1 MSITNSESGTR
12 IDEVADRIFRIS
24 TPIPPNP
31 ALPAGFTF
39 NQYLIASDA
48 PLLFHTGQRGLFPLV
63 REAVASVLPP
73 ESLRYVGFSHVEG
86 DECGALR
93 EWLEIAPDA
102 QPVCSQAA
110 AMLYTNDATDRPVRA
125 LADGER
131 LELGGHEVVWFD
143 TPHVP
148 HGWECGYLGETKTR
162 TLLCGD
168 LFTQAG
174 NEHAPVTESS
184 LVGPSEA
191 MRGMMD
197 YYSHS
202 PTTRAQLERL
212 AAFDPRVL
220 ACMHGSAYAGD
231 GARLIR
237 ELADALAPRPP
248 VGSSQ
253 AA

>member
-1 MSITNSESGTR
+1 MTVTNSESGTR

-31 ALPAGFTF
+31 ALPTGFTF

-48 PLLFHTGQRGLFPLV
+48 PLLFHTGQRGLFTLV
-63 REAVASVLPP
+63 REAIASVLRP

-125 LADGER
+125 LGDGER
-131 LELGGHEVVWFD
+131 LDLGGHEVVWFD

-148 HGWECGYLGETKTR
+148 HGWECGYLGETRTR

-174 NEHAPVTESS
+174 NDHAPLTESNI
-184 LVGPSEA
+184 VGPSEA

-197 YYSHS
+197 YYAHS

-237 ELADALAPRPP
+237 ELADALAPRPQ
-248 VGSSQ
+248 VSSTR

>member
-1 MSITNSESGTR
+1 MSITNSQSGTR
-12 IDEVADRIFRIS
+12 IDEVANRIFRIS
-24 TPIPPNP
+24 TPVPPNP
-31 ALPAGFTF
+31 ALPTGFTF

-63 REAVASVLPP
+63 REAVAAVLPP

-93 EWLEIAPDA
+93 EWLELAPEA

-110 AMLYTNDATDRPVRA
+110 AMLYTSDATERPVRA
-125 LADGER
+125 LADGEH
-131 LELGGHEVVWFD
+131 LSLGDHEVVWFD

-148 HGWECGYLGETKTR
+148 HGWECGYLGEVTTR

-174 NEHAPVTESS
+174 NEHAPVTEADV
-184 LVGPSEA
+184 VGPSEA
-191 MRGMMD
+191 MRRAMD
-197 YYSHS
+197 YYAHS
-202 PTTRAQLERL
+202 PSTRAQLERL

-220 ACMHGSAYAGD
+220 ACMHGSAYTGD
-231 GARLIR
+231 GARRLR
-237 ELADALAPRPP
+237 ELADALT
-248 VGSSQ
+248 GS
-253 AA
+253 AAKSRAA